1 LRLLATI
8 GKKELVVNGE
18 RFVLPIAPFLLGN
31 RTFLPLR
38 SLGQALGKSVE
49 WQEGTLRLRTP
60 EQTGEK

>member
-1 LRLLATI
+1 
-8 GKKELVVNGE
+8 
-18 RFVLPIAPFLLGN
+18 
-31 RTFLPLR
+31 LR